1 MTRAALRVLARSAAA
16 AEGLPEQRGAREP
29 APPTAG
35 CSAREAGHPPSTLHA
50 VSHRNRGAPRQNRR
64 APNPPYTAQRL
75 LRQGVRLSRQS
86 PRLSLLQKGNH
97 RYTVVFTTVMS
108 GLPAGLR

>member
-1 MTRAALRVLARSAAA
+1 PGSLRV
-16 AEGLPEQRGAREP
+16 
-29 APPTAG
+29 
-35 CSAREAGHPPSTLHA
+35 

-64 APNPPYTAQRL
+64 APHPSYAAQRL
-75 LRQGVRLSRQS
+75 LRQGVKRSRQS

-108 GLPAGLR
+108 GLPAGLRQ